1 MALSA
6 MGEVGANL
14 AKNMRADSVVYGDKQ
29 EQANML
35 LGNEEEK
42 EKTGGEDTPVKQKD
56 FYWDRITFIL
66 VSAILGLSFLD
77 ISIEFF
83 RGSEVQ
89 CYFEIDNFTLAKAS
103 YINSFCYG
111 SLPDSQYYLI
121 FILVSALIII
131 APHFL
136 WSAYFA
142 AHFDFFFDLIK
153 KLDRLRDSSTGEYN
167 PQNFERVK
175 KLEEKFSKSRI
186 FMFYKM
192 KLIVQLAIGFAAL
205 LINGLY
211 FRKQDFNEEF
221 KCPKN
226 CISTDGSPNCT
237 NVWPLGEQYECV
249 YNSLKL
255 LSFLHNAAFGLL
267 GLTIVVLFIGLVW
280 IFGRH
285 ATELG
290 AKEIADFS
298 FTSCLPPESFAFPSW
313 TVLLMCRERSLS
325 SYFNPRIKNDMDFL
339 LMQLFR
345 ADSGHG
351 QVFKDIQVVKHLR
364 AKTSDD
370 HQRLYLLNKIHSDW
384 LDQQISS

>member
-14 AKNMRADSVVYGDKQ
+14 AKNVRADSVVYGDKQ

-42 EKTGGEDTPVKQKD
+42 EKAGGEDTPVKQKD

-192 KLIVQLAIGFAAL
+192 KLMVQLAIGFAHQW
-205 LINGLY
+205 
-211 FRKQDFNEEF
+211 FVF
-221 KCPKN
+221 
-226 CISTDGSPNCT
+226 
-237 NVWPLGEQYECV
+237 
-249 YNSLKL
+249 
-255 LSFLHNAAFGLL
+255 
-267 GLTIVVLFIGLVW
+267 
-280 IFGRH
+280 
-285 ATELG
+285 
-290 AKEIADFS
+290 
-298 FTSCLPPESFAFPSW
+298 PEA
-313 TVLLMCRERSLS
+313 
-325 SYFNPRIKNDMDFL
+325 
-339 LMQLFR
+339 
-345 ADSGHG
+345 
-351 QVFKDIQVVKHLR
+351 
-364 AKTSDD
+364 
-370 HQRLYLLNKIHSDW
+370 RL
-384 LDQQISS
+384 Q